1 MGAGENDSN
10 MRPKDF
16 DVSKLIEDLQ
26 GTCSSIED
34 HLPEGMQWE
43 DLTSGD
49 HLNIDYEIFLCAD
62 CGWWCEVVE
71 MREDTSGENV
81 CEDCS
86 GNE

>member
-1 MGAGENDSN
+1 

-16 DVSKLIEDLQ
+16 DVSKLIEGLQ
-26 GTCSSIED
+26 GTCSTIED

-49 HLNIDYEIFLCAD
+49 HLNIDNEIFLCAD

-71 MREDTSGENV
+71 MVEMRENTSGENV